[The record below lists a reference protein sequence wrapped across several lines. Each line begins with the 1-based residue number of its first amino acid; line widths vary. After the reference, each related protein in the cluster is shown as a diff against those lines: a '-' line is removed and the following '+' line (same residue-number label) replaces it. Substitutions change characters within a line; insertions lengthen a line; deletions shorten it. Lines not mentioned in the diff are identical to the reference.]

1 MNLPK
6 VVSDLVKAQN
16 EFDSKAYV
24 DCFTETAIVHDEG
37 KVHTGKNEI
46 KHWIAES
53 NEKYRSTMNPLD
65 FQQNGRSGVLVTEVS
80 GTFPGSPLTL
90 KFHFEINDELIQSLK
105 VTD

>member
-16 EFDSKAYV
+16 EFDSKAYA

-37 KVHTGKNEI
+37 KVHTGKTEI
-46 KHWIAES
+46 EHWIAES
-53 NEKYRSTMNPLD
+53 NENYRSTMKPLH
-65 FQQNGRSGVLVTEVS
+65 FLENGASAVLSAEVS
-80 GTFPGSPLTL
+80 GTFPGSPLAL
-90 KFHFEINDELIQSLK
+90 KFHFEIIDGLIQSLK

>member
-16 EFDSKAYV
+16 EFDSKAYA

-37 KVHTGKNEI
+37 KVHTGRTEI
-46 KHWIAES
+46 EHWIAES
-53 NEKYRSTMNPLD
+53 NEKYRSVMKPLD
-65 FQQNGRSGVLVTEVS
+65 YQQNGRSGILSTEIS
-80 GTFPGSPLTL
+80 GTFPGSLLTL
-90 KFHFEINDELIQSLK
+90 KFHFEIIDGLIQSLK

>member
-6 VVSDLVKAQN
+6 VISELVKAQN
-16 EFDSKAYV
+16 EFDCKAYTN
-24 DCFTETAIVHDEG
+24 CFAETAIVHDEG

-46 KHWIAES
+46 EHWISES
-53 NEKYRSTMNPLD
+53 NERYRSTMKPVD
-65 FQQNGRSGVLVTEVS
+65 CQENGTSLVLSAEVS

-90 KFHFEINDELIQSLK
+90 KFHFTIIDGLIQSLK

>member
-16 EFDSKAYV
+16 EFDSKAYA

-37 KVHTGKNEI
+37 KVHTGRTEI
-46 KHWIAES
+46 EHWIAES
-53 NEKYRSTMNPLD
+53 NEKYRSTMKPLD
-65 FQQNGRSGVLVTEVS
+65 FQKNGISGILSTEIS

-90 KFHFEINDELIQSLK
+90 KFHFEIIDGLIQSLK